1 MVLVVNVVI
10 IVHIGFLTGCC
21 LGYRR
26 KLASLIHWRKLRH
39 ALRIDVLGH
48 PIRTHPSCH
57 HCVSTTSNSSSA
69 VGVVGVLVALFA
81 LGIRRW
87 LVESLV
93 VEDEG
98 IVLVLKVLLALSIL
112 IVPSVSQITRLESL
126 LLLHLPHVSFVVIF
140 HHLLLP
146 EVLRV
151 PIQCVRHRLVNWA
164 VKSLY

>member
-1 MVLVVNVVI
+1 MI

-21 LGYRR
+21 LGYRC
-26 KLASLIHWRKLRH
+26 KLTSLIHWRQLWH

-69 VGVVGVLVALFA
+69 VGVVGVLVALLA

-93 VEDEG
+93 VKDEG
-98 IVLVLKVLLALSIL
+98 IVLVLKVLLALRIL
-112 IVPSVSQITRLESL
+112 IVYFVSQIARLECL

-140 HHLLLP
+140 HYLLLP
-146 EVLRV
+146 EVL
-151 PIQCVRHRLVNWA
+151 
-164 VKSLY
+164 